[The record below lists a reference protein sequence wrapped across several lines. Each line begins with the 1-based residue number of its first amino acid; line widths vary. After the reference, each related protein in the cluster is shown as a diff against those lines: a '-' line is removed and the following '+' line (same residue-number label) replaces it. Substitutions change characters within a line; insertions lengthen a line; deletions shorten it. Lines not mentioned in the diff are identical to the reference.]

1 MNPDAKTSVAKRLA
15 KIEGQVRVAAGF
27 DGLTYRVRQALAGVH
42 VEQDR
47 AGVAD

>member
-1 MNPDAKTSVAKRLA
+1 MNPDAKTSVAKRPA
-15 KIEGQVRVAAGF
+15 KIEGQARGVGF
-27 DGLTYRVRQALAGVH
+27 DGLTHLVRQALVGVH